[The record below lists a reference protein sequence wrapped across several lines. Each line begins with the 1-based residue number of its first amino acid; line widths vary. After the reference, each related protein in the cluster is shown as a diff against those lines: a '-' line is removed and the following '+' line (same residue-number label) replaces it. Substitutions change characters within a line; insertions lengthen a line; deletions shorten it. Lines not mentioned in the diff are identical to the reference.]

1 MYLIMGKVN
10 LMILFYSQVCQVG
23 VMRRGWGEERRN
35 NQQQAEWIVAWLR
48 ENGPATIRQIVGA
61 LNESRREVKAH
72 IIQRALIKSPFICKI
87 GETNVDGEI
96 HSLWGFSSE

>member
-1 MYLIMGKVN
+1 
-10 LMILFYSQVCQVG
+10 
-23 VMRRGWGEERRN
+23 MRRRWTEERRS

-61 LNESRREVKAH
+61 LNDAGREVKAH
-72 IIQRALIKSPFICKI
+72 IIQRALIKSPFVAKA

-96 HSLWGFSSE
+96 HSLWIFSTD